1 MQLRWN
7 KIVGISEAGNFGDSA
22 FNFSCVGTRKGAAIG
37 TLQGFHWVSDFY
49 PGPAVKNVP
58 LSMAPQKSQDII
70 AEFGRPEYAKL
81 IAENPIEL
89 SLTPDKLVLA
99 FRRWDEEVGSKKA
112 K

>member
-1 MQLRWN
+1 M
-7 KIVGISEAGNFGDSA
+7 
-22 FNFSCVGTRKGAAIG
+22 
-37 TLQGFHWVSDFY
+37 SDFY

-99 FRRWDEEVGSKKA
+99 FRRWDEEVGSNEGEVSLA
-112 K
+112 QGGPPQSMLGSCGIAVVL

>member
-1 MQLRWN
+1 MAVPKGVPQDRFAVLLDLMAYMLTP
-7 KIVGISEAGNFGDSA
+7 KIQAYTYDEGY
-22 FNFSCVGTRKGAAIG
+22 
-37 TLQGFHWVSDFY
+37 LY

-58 LSMAPQKSQDII
+58 LSMAPRKSQDII
-70 AEFGRPEYAKL
+70 AEYGRPEYGKL
-81 IAENPIEL
+81 IADNPIEL